1 MGKKR
6 KSYTREFK
14 LDAVRMAKRSDCVP
28 THVARKLGIAPSMML
43 RWIEEFDERGE
54 DAFQGRPE
62 PNTAG
67 CEEIT
72 AAERIRKL
80 EREVAELREE
90 REILKKAAA
99 YFAKHQS

>member
-1 MGKKR
+1 MSKKR

-14 LDAVRMAKRSDCVP
+14 LDAVRLARGAGRVP
-28 THVARKLGIAPSMML
+28 THVARDLGISPSMIM

-54 DAFQGRPE
+54 AAFSGRPE
-62 PNTAG
+62 PTTAG
-67 CEEIT
+67 CAELT

-80 EREVAELREE
+80 EREVADLREE